1 MDDLEEK
8 MKAGEPLWQQAMD
21 AVRRYNEAKVVLP
34 REEVERLNLE
44 AESLMQAVIEY
55 QQRILGGLVSTLH

>member
-8 MKAGEPLWQQAMD
+8 MKAGEPLWLQAMD
-21 AVRRYNEAKVVLP
+21 AVRRYNEAKGVLSP
-34 REEVERLNLE
+34 EEVERLNLE

-55 QQRILGGLVSTLH
+55 QQRVLGGLGSTLH

>member
-8 MKAGEPLWQQAMD
+8 MKAGEPLWRQAMD
-21 AVRRYNEAKVVLP
+21 AVCRYNEAKGVLP

-55 QQRILGGLVSTLH
+55 QQRVLGGLVSTLH